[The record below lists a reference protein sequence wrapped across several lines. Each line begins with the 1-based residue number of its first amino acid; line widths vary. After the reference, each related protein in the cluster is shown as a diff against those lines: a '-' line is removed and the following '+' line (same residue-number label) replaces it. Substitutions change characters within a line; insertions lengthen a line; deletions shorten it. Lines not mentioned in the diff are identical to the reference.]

1 LANVEVEEKG
11 PTRLSDPRIHPHHG
25 SMIHTSARHMTVHFH
40 CARAGKAGSDA
51 ASAHVPFRDS
61 KLTQLLMDSLG
72 GEALALMIATCS
84 PAARAADETLST
96 LHYATSAQ
104 SIRNRPVVRLD
115 PQQEIVRPLP
125 HALLDSSLTILH
137 RGLHS
142 NP

>member
-1 LANVEVEEKG
+1 MWRGA
-11 PTRLSDPRIHPHHG
+11 PSRHPDPRIDPQYG
-25 SMIHTSARHMTVHFH
+25 TMIHASARHMTVHVH
-40 CARAGKAGSDA
+40 RARAGKAGSDA

-115 PQQEIVRPLP
+115 PQQEIVRALP
-125 HALLDSSLTILH
+125 HALLDSSLTSMH
-137 RGLHS
+137 RCPHS
-142 NP
+142 DP